1 MPEHTSFLSYLVANS
16 KLEQNLAGFKSVIAG
31 HPATHSAEPLAA
43 SISVAILVILLALLA
58 RFGMAKAASTDVAPS
73 ASFSPATILE
83 VIVSLFYDMMSGLM
97 GPVRAK
103 RYFPLIGTAALFI
116 LVSNVAGMIP
126 GITPPTSSLN
136 VTVACALIVF
146 VAFNAM
152 GLMENGFAYVAHLAG
167 PVWWLAPL
175 MFPIEVVSLCIRPV
189 TLAVR
194 LMLNIAVDHVL
205 LGIIAGLAGLFLPI
219 PIMMLG
225 TLVCLVQVY
234 VFCMLSSIYI
244 ALATEDMHHAHGHD
258 DAAHGHANHAG
269 HAGHSH

>member
-16 KLEQNLAGFKSVIAG
+16 ALEHNLKGVHTVLGG
-31 HPATHSAEPLAA
+31 HSPEHTAEPIAA
-43 SISVAILVILLALLA
+43 SVAVAILVILFALIGRAGLANRA
-58 RFGMAKAASTDVAPS
+58 DVTPKTS
-73 ASFSPATILE
+73 LSPTTILE
-83 VIVSLFYDMMSGLM
+83 VIVGIFYDMMSGLM

-116 LVSNVAGMIP
+116 LASNVVGMIP

-136 VTVACALIVF
+136 VTLACALLVF
-146 VAFNAM
+146 VAFNVF

-194 LMLNIAVDHVL
+194 LMLNMAVDHVL
-205 LGIIAGLAGLFLPI
+205 LGIIAGLVGLFVPI

-225 TLVCLVQVY
+225 TLVCFVQVY

-244 ALATEDMHHAHGHD
+244 ALATDDMHHGHGDEHAHGAHGAHGH
-258 DAAHGHANHAG
+258 
-269 HAGHSH
+269 

>member
-16 KLEQNLAGFKSVIAG
+16 ALEHNLAGIKTILGG
-31 HPATHSAEPLAA
+31 HPATHSAEPVAA
-43 SISVAILVILLALLA
+43 SIAVAIIVILLALLA
-58 RFGMAKAASTDVAPS
+58 RAGLAKGADVTPSTKLS
-73 ASFSPATILE
+73 ATTVLE
-83 VIVSLFYDMMSGLM
+83 VIVSVFYDMMAGLM

-103 RYFPLIGTAALFI
+103 KYFPLIGTAALFI

-126 GITPPTSSLN
+126 GVNPPTSSLN
-136 VTVACALIVF
+136 VTLACALIVF
-146 VAFNAM
+146 VAFNVL
-152 GLMENGFAYVAHLAG
+152 GIMENGFAYVAHLAG

-194 LMLNIAVDHVL
+194 LMLNMAVDHIL
-205 LGIIAGLAGLFLPI
+205 LGIIAGLVGLIVPI

-225 TLVCLVQVY
+225 TLVCFVQVY

-244 ALATEDMHHAHGHD
+244 ALATEDMHHGHGDDHAHAHGH
-258 DAAHGHANHAG
+258 
-269 HAGHSH
+269 